1 MIRWPWTQAQGT
13 DRLVVAS
20 TPERFAYALANRSGQ
35 LSRCG
40 LLTSDGESAPEFA
53 RRVRGLG
60 LPARGALAL
69 LPLDEA
75 QLFPVEAP
83 AVRPEEMKAA
93 ARWRIKDLID
103 TRLEELTIDVMF
115 VGDEQPRPNRQ
126 VYVAAA
132 RTALIRE
139 LGERTRAAGLDLAV
153 IDMIE
158 LAQRNLQS
166 ALAQAEGLG
175 PRATAA
181 LVQYGNHCLLTI
193 CAGGELYYV
202 RRLDWTGLPAV
213 GVPAAQAAAASVSGA
228 PLEQHDFVD
237 YGDESANGDGADNEA
252 PRLVVELQR
261 SFDVWER
268 SWPDLPLAALWVHAG
283 EASAGLATLLQAAL
297 GQTVQVLDPERVFPG
312 FAAAAADEQ
321 VHAAVLPLLGALL
334 RTEVRRA

>member
-1 MIRWPWTQAQGT
+1 MIRWPWARSQGT
-13 DRLVVAS
+13 DRLVVTSSAN
-20 TPERFAYALANRSGQ
+20 RFAYALANHNGQ
-35 LSRCG
+35 LRRCG
-40 LLTSDGESAPEFA
+40 LLQSNGEPAPEFA
-53 RRVRGLG
+53 RRIRGLG
-60 LPARGALAL
+60 LPAHRVWAV

-75 QLFPVEAP
+75 QLYPVEAP

-103 TRLEELTIDVMF
+103 TRLDEQTIDVMF

-139 LGERTRAAGLDLAV
+139 LGERTRAAGLELSV

-175 PRATAA
+175 ARATAA

-193 CAGGELYYV
+193 CAGGELYYA
-202 RRLDWTGLPAV
+202 RRLDWAGLPAA
-213 GVPAAQAAAASVSGA
+213 GAPAAPAQATANGA
-228 PLEQHDFVD
+228 TLEQHDFVD
-237 YGDESANGDGADNEA
+237 YGDESTASGGTAGEA

-268 SWPDLPLAALWVHAG
+268 SWPDLPLATLWVHAG
-283 EASAGLATLLQAAL
+283 ESSTGLATLLQLAL
-297 GQTVQVLDPERVFPG
+297 GQTVRVLDAERVFPG
-312 FAAAAADEQ
+312 FSAAAQDRQ
-321 VHAAVLPLLGALL
+321 VNAAVLPLLGALL